1 MYHLLEERF
10 RQALAAAMRERYGL
24 ELPVVLE
31 RPPQPEL
38 GELASPVAFELARRL
53 RRPPQAIAAEL
64 AAALPPID
72 GIERVETAGAY
83 LNARFD
89 RARFLALAL
98 AEAGPAE
105 PASAAS
111 REKTIVE
118 HTSINPNKAAHI
130 GHLRN
135 AVLGDTLV
143 RLLRYAGHV
152 VQVQNYIDDTGVQVA
167 DVVLGFLHLERRSP
181 SEVRALTLQPRFDY
195 YCWDLYARVT
205 EFLEENPAAAALRQQ
220 TLQAI
225 EQGRSPE
232 AEMAEVVSMAVL
244 RRHLE
249 TMARLGIRYD
259 LLARESDI
267 LRLHFW
273 DAAFR
278 MLVERGVITRPAA
291 GPYTGCW
298 IMTLGQSSS
307 ETAEETEAK
316 VIVRSNG
323 TVTYVG
329 KDIAYQLWKFG
340 LLGLDFRYRRFDTPP
355 GGQPL
360 WITCS
365 DDGEPGAPAFGHA
378 STVYNV
384 IDSRQSYLQRV
395 VAQALE
401 ALGYAEQARRSIH
414 FSYEMVAL
422 SPRCAAELGYELSP
436 EEARRAYVEV
446 SGRRGLGV
454 KADDLLD
461 RMEAAALEE
470 VRQRHP
476 DRPEEECRRTA
487 HAVAVGALRYFLL
500 KFTRNA
506 VIAFDFRDALSF
518 EGETGPYVQ
527 YAVVRARNIFRRVR
541 EQEPAFS
548 PDRVAGN
555 LQIERA
561 AAWLAEAG
569 DRDLWSL
576 VLQAGS
582 LGSAVRSALA
592 ADEPALL
599 ARYSFELAQA
609 FNAFYHRHHILSE
622 ADADRR
628 AFLLA
633 ITTLVERQLTAALA
647 LLGIDAPDWM

>member
-10 RQALAAAMRERYGL
+10 RQALAAAMRKRYGL

-98 AEAGPAE
+98 AGAGPAE
-105 PASAAS
+105 PASVAS

-487 HAVAVGALRYFLL
+487 HVVAVGALRYFLL

-548 PDRVAGN
+548 PDRVAGH